1 VGPVG
6 KLDRVRTQ
14 AERSEGTIA
23 ELLRTARSLFAER
36 GFAATSIEDIVG
48 AAGVTRGALY
58 HHFADKRELFQAV
71 LEEEEKA
78 LVQGSGAAA
87 ARKRG
92 AWSKVE
98 AGCDAFLDACLD
110 KGVQQ
115 IVVIDAPAVLGW
127 EAVRE
132 IEFRYWLSTLIR
144 RIEEAMADGTLA
156 MRPPAPLAHLIFGA
170 LCEGS
175 FVIAGA
181 SDQRA
186 AMQQVRGEMR
196 KLLRSLAK
204 Q

>member
-1 VGPVG
+1 M
-6 KLDRVRTQ
+6 RTQ
-14 AERSEGTIA
+14 AERSEATIG
-23 ELLRTARSLFAER
+23 ELVSAARTLFAER
-36 GFAATSIEDIVG
+36 GFAETSIEDIVR

-58 HHFADKRELFQAV
+58 HHFADKTELFRAV

-78 LVQGSGAAA
+78 LVRSSAEAA

-115 IVVIDAPAVLGW
+115 IVVTDAPAVLGW
-127 EAVRE
+127 DAVRE
-132 IEFRYWLSTLIR
+132 IEFGYWLTTMTRS
-144 RIEEAMADGTLA
+144 IEKAIAEGTLPE
-156 MRPPAPLAHLIFGA
+156 RPAEPLAHLIFGA

-175 FVIAGA
+175 YVIVGA

-186 AMQQVRGEMR
+186 AMHEVRGELR
-196 KLLRSLAK
+196 RLLRSLAK
-204 Q
+204 G

>member
-1 VGPVG
+1 M
-6 KLDRVRTQ
+6 RTQ
-14 AERSEGTIA
+14 AERSEATIG
-23 ELLRTARSLFAER
+23 ELVSAARTLFAER
-36 GFAATSIEDIVG
+36 GFAGTSIEDIVR

-58 HHFADKRELFQAV
+58 HHFADKTELFRAV

-78 LVQGSGAAA
+78 LVRASAEAA

-115 IVVIDAPAVLGW
+115 IVVTDAPAVLGW
-127 EAVRE
+127 DAVRE
-132 IEFRYWLSTLIR
+132 IEFGYWLTTTTRS
-144 RIEEAMADGTLA
+144 IEKAIAEGTLPE
-156 MRPPAPLAHLIFGA
+156 RPAEPLAHLIFGA

-175 FVIAGA
+175 YVIVGA

-186 AMQQVRGEMR
+186 AMNEVRGELR
-196 KLLRSLAK
+196 RLLRSLAK
-204 Q
+204 G